1 MEQIIIWLTNNT
13 TNKITQIMNYSKS
26 TANTS
31 GSYKRNDTDGIVAE
45 MLQKYTFIFNIF
57 LSKKLYISI
66 LSQKNIFVSKNF
78 VIQRK
83 YIYIQSKYIK
93 KILFNWF
100 FFHINNIS
108 LFSEKKKCVQWNFF
122 IQWVFV
128 SQIWSSICLWNSVKL
143 LHVLYSDF
151 DARVK
156 HKNKPHLTFLLLR
169 FVFCLRGVKYTFATS
184 GLVLDLIILLH
195 RGNLSFF

>member
-1 MEQIIIWLTNNT
+1 MEQIIIWLKNNT

-45 MLQKYTFIFNIF
+45 MLQKYTFIFTIF

-66 LSQKNIFVSKNF
+66 FSQKNIFVCKNF
-78 VIQRK
+78 DIQRK

-93 KILFNWF
+93 KMLFNWI

-108 LFSEKKKCVQWNFF
+108 LFSEKKMCSMKFF
-122 IQWVFV
+122 
-128 SQIWSSICLWNSVKL
+128 
-143 LHVLYSDF
+143 YSM
-151 DARVK
+151 
-156 HKNKPHLTFLLLR
+156 
-169 FVFCLRGVKYTFATS
+169 
-184 GLVLDLIILLH
+184 
-195 RGNLSFF
+195 SFR